1 MGVPAEYIGMCVAGP
16 TVTRRGADSPTAAG
30 GRSVWPAPTQT
41 TPFCRLSVAAPWRWP
56 CPTMGPTPIEV
67 LGAGGVK
74 SMWPA
79 PTWVMPEPAVI
90 VLAKVDK
97 PVWPAPTRVSP
108 VPTVALDT
116 KGGKPA
122 WPAPTRVSP
131 PSTLYTVFIPPTRGV
146 GGGGVGWPRPTS
158 ADPEFS
164 TEATDWGS
172 AVLLGPGTGFRTGSS
187 PAGLLMSATGAV
199 LTLLAAAGGSG
210 KFLCAT
216 SCVTVAVSACIW
228 VAMLCCDWINAAK
241 VGEGSGS
248 PAGLTGLSPVGWS
261 GSVVVVAGALLASS
275 SLLMSDDSS
284 LNHTGRARFR
294 CGCFRCG
301 CFRCGC
307 FFFGILLC
315 FIPLEVYTS
324 DGFK

>member
-74 SMWPA
+74 SGWPA
-79 PTWVMPEPAVI
+79 PTWVMPAPAVI

-108 VPTVALDT
+108 VPIVALDT
-116 KGGKPA
+116 EGGKPA

-172 AVLLGPGTGFRTGSS
+172 AVLLGPGTGFCTGSS
-187 PAGLLMSATGAV
+187 PAGLLMAANGAV

-241 VGEGSGS
+241 VGDRSGS

-261 GSVVVVAGALLASS
+261 GSVVVAGALLASS